1 MWCQDALDE
10 GDNVGAVED
19 IELGGVLGE
28 DLSESKLLDGA
39 SSIIWRVEGDVCRC
53 RAWGVGRRG
62 LDGEETLSRC
72 CASLRWSKAQVDLEK
87 IVGFL
92 GRGRACG
99 RVVHVFR

>member
-10 GDNVGAVED
+10 GDNIGAVED
-19 IELGGVLGE
+19 VELSGILGE
-28 DLSESKLLDGA
+28 DLGEGKLLDGA

-72 CASLRWSKAQVDLEK
+72 YASLRWSKAQVDLEE

-92 GRGRACG
+92 GRGGPCG
-99 RVVHVFR
+99 RVVHAFR